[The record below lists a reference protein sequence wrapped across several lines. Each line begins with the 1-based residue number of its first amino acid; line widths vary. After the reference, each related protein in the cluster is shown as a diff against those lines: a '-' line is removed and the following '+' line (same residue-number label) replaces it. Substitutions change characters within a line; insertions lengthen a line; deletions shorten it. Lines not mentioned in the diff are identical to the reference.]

1 MSHLTETLTL
11 HAVLTARSAFGV
23 WQGLRQNPSAVLAAL
38 VVGIYIV
45 IAIFGPVIAPYP
57 PNETALAD
65 RLQEPSME
73 HWLGTDGLGRDILSR
88 CIFGARVSI
97 LIGFL
102 SVTICVFFGVS
113 MGLIAGY
120 YRGHLDSVFS
130 RMSEILMAFPYLIS
144 AIAMMAFLGPG
155 FFNLIWAL
163 ALRGWVEFFRLARG
177 DTLSQQTREYVD
189 AARSLGQPGWQIM
202 LSEILPNIM
211 PSIIVLATLRVGFM
225 IVLEA
230 SLSFLGVGIPPS
242 IPAWGSMISEGRG
255 LLFTAWWVS
264 TLPGLILMAL
274 VLATNLL
281 GEGLREVLDPRL
293 KVQT

>member
-1 MSHLTETLTL
+1 MSHLTEALTL

-23 WQGLRQNPSAVLAAL
+23 WQGLRKNPSAVLAAL
-38 VVGIYIV
+38 VVGVYIV
-45 IAIFGPVIAPYP
+45 IAIFGSVIAPYP

-65 RLQEPSME
+65 RLQEPSTE

-120 YRGHLDSVFS
+120 YRGRLDSVFS